1 MKLPMKSVITV
12 RTRCTAAIAGAIVL
26 LPAMINAQTKPLAA
40 APAAQEEVKLEKF
53 VVTGSYI
60 PTTGTAMDATV
71 SPVVRIDRKIIDQS
85 GYTTAADLLQK
96 ITASN
101 GGSVPISNNAT
112 GFTPAASSVSLRGL
126 GPEATLVL
134 INGRRVAP
142 YPVGTGGT
150 TAFVDLNS
158 IPLAAVETIEVLKDG
173 ASALY
178 GADAVAGVVNI
189 KLRKGVD
196 GSEAFVSF
204 GNTTD
209 KDASE
214 TVASIITG
222 AETANASVA
231 VGMNYYKKESIA
243 NRDREYSA
251 IPPFL
256 SSNSSP
262 LNLEVGR
269 LAAIAAGVPVTGLPS
284 ANTFFAQSGATSSN
298 NGQRPASAYTY
309 TGGRSSAFNFNEF
322 SMSFPE
328 SKRLGAFASAERK
341 LFGTDNVKGYV
352 DLSYQNVRTE
362 NQLAPSATGN
372 FTGAGQV
379 ELVIPARTS
388 TPILTVIEGG
398 VPRQV
403 AAGTAVPSGAIPG
416 SGTKF
421 INGLVQRAAVAGAFN
436 PLNPFNQDITGGTR
450 ARFAE
455 FGNRIYRNETD
466 AFSIATGVKADRILG
481 KWNVDVGYSYSQIK
495 DTSRNSL
502 DSISRFNRLVNAA
515 DSLFSPGSSD
525 YSGQT
530 TPYNP
535 FGYYQVPIATNQT
548 ITGLAK
554 VDTKDMNKSDLGQL
568 TFTAATGELFELD
581 AGGVGF
587 AFGGDF
593 REEKLAQYP
602 DAAGATGDLIG
613 SSPNAITRG
622 QRKISGVFAETK
634 IPILKNTR
642 GAYDLSLD
650 LAVRHE
656 RFLTSDRNVT
666 VPKIGVRWQPLD
678 RTLTVRSTFSEG
690 FREPSLYELYSTPT
704 SGLTPVT
711 DPRNGSREPEQ
722 EFTVRGNRN
731 LDAEKTKS
739 YNVGVIYSP
748 EAFAKG
754 LTVGLDF
761 WRIERDGTV
770 EADPQTTVNNYFQN
784 RPLEPGESVILLPSG
799 PISVVNSVFFNVG
812 QTEIQGV
819 DLDAAYVIPTE
830 TMGRF
835 EISTSFTFLDSYKK
849 AQTRLDPL
857 SELVGTDVTGAGE
870 DGYLEWKGRVNLDW
884 TFKGFNVFVS
894 GSYLDGFEDLDVDG
908 NPFDVESTWIFDAQV
923 SYNFRSRFAPWLSD
937 TKVTLGARNLFDKDP
952 PFASGFGGNS
962 TGYPSFL
969 YTSENQFVYLS
980 VGRKF

>member
-1 MKLPMKSVITV
+1 LRIVRPIAYSLIQTCSAKS
-12 RTRCTAAIAGAIVL
+12 
-26 LPAMINAQTKPLAA
+26 
-40 APAAQEEVKLEKF
+40 
-53 VVTGSYI
+53 
-60 PTTGTAMDATV
+60 
-71 SPVVRIDRKIIDQS
+71 
-85 GYTTAADLLQK
+85 
-96 ITASN
+96 AS
-101 GGSVPISNNAT
+101 V
-112 GFTPAASSVSLRGL
+112 
-126 GPEATLVL
+126 
-134 INGRRVAP
+134 
-142 YPVGTGGT
+142 YP
-150 TAFVDLNS
+150 
-158 IPLAAVETIEVLKDG
+158 
-173 ASALY
+173 
-178 GADAVAGVVNI
+178 
-189 KLRKGVD
+189 
-196 GSEAFVSF
+196 
-204 GNTTD
+204 
-209 KDASE
+209 
-214 TVASIITG
+214 G

-568 TFTAATGELFELD
+568 TFTAATGSSLNSMPAES
-581 AGGVGF
+581 AS
-587 AFGGDF
+587 
-593 REEKLAQYP
+593 RS
-602 DAAGATGDLIG
+602 AATSGRK
-613 SSPNAITRG
+613 SSRSIPTLLVPQAISSVHRRMPSPAASARSRG
-622 QRKISGVFAETK
+622 CLPKQRSRSSRI
-634 IPILKNTR
+634 R
-642 GAYDLSLD
+642 GAP
-650 LAVRHE
+650 
-656 RFLTSDRNVT
+656 T
-666 VPKIGVRWQPLD
+666 IC
-678 RTLTVRSTFSEG
+678 
-690 FREPSLYELYSTPT
+690 PS
-704 SGLTPVT
+704 
-711 DPRNGSREPEQ
+711 
-722 EFTVRGNRN
+722 
-731 LDAEKTKS
+731 
-739 YNVGVIYSP
+739 
-748 EAFAKG
+748 
-754 LTVGLDF
+754 
-761 WRIERDGTV
+761 
-770 EADPQTTVNNYFQN
+770 
-784 RPLEPGESVILLPSG
+784 IL
-799 PISVVNSVFFNVG
+799 
-812 QTEIQGV
+812 
-819 DLDAAYVIPTE
+819 
-830 TMGRF
+830 
-835 EISTSFTFLDSYKK
+835 
-849 AQTRLDPL
+849 
-857 SELVGTDVTGAGE
+857 
-870 DGYLEWKGRVNLDW
+870 
-884 TFKGFNVFVS
+884 
-894 GSYLDGFEDLDVDG
+894 
-908 NPFDVESTWIFDAQV
+908 
-923 SYNFRSRFAPWLSD
+923 RFATNVSSLRIA
-937 TKVTLGARNLFDKDP
+937 T
-952 PFASGFGGNS
+952 
-962 TGYPSFL
+962 
-969 YTSENQFVYLS
+969 
-980 VGRKF
+980 